1 MRLYDYGPSQN
12 CFKVRLLAA
21 HLAMT
26 LEIVPVSIFKGE
38 GASPEFL
45 AKNPMGTVPLLE
57 TDSGEYLPES
67 NAILTFLAEGTPYLP
82 GDGVPRAQVIRWLM
96 FEQRYIQTSISRLR
110 YWTLTGKLDQFSR
123 DVDTTQTLGNRALDL
138 LDNEFGRKRFIA
150 GDTYTIADMSI
161 FAYSHVAT
169 DARFDL
175 SQWRN
180 LQRWFER
187 VRRQSG
193 FSATVVSY
201 SSDPYSTQ
209 KLPFAV

>member
-21 HLAMT
+21 HLGMT
-26 LEIVPVSIFKGE
+26 LEVVPVSIFKGE

-123 DVDTTQTLGNRALDL
+123 DVDTTQRLGNRALDV
-138 LDNEFGRKRFIA
+138 LDNEFGRRRFIA

-187 VRRQSG
+187 VRRQPG
-193 FSATVVSY
+193 FSGTVVPY

>member
-21 HLAMT
+21 HLGMA
-26 LEIVPVSIFKGE
+26 LEVVPVGIFNGE
-38 GASPEFL
+38 GASLEFL

-57 TDSGEYLPES
+57 TDSGECLPES

-82 GDGVPRAQVIRWLM
+82 CDSMPRAQVIRWLM

-123 DVDTTQTLGNRALDL
+123 DVGTAQRLGERALDL
-138 LDNEFGRKRFIA
+138 LDNEFGKRPFIA
-150 GDTYTIADMSI
+150 CDTYTIADMSV
-161 FAYSHVAT
+161 FAYSHVAA

-175 SQWRN
+175 SQRRN
-180 LQRWFER
+180 LQRWFDR
-187 VRRQSG
+187 VRRQPG
-193 FSATVVSY
+193 FRGTVVPY
-201 SSDPYSTQ
+201 SSDPYSSQ

>member
-21 HLAMT
+21 HLGMA
-26 LEIVPVSIFKGE
+26 LEVVPVNIFKGE

-67 NAILTFLAEGTPYLP
+67 NAILTFLAEGTLYLP
-82 GDGVPRAQVIRWLM
+82 CDGIPRAQVIRWLM
-96 FEQRYIQTSISRLR
+96 FEQRHIQTSIGRLR
-110 YWTLTGKLDQFSR
+110 YWTLTGKLDQFSQEVGTAQR
-123 DVDTTQTLGNRALDL
+123 LGGRALDL
-138 LDNEFGRKRFIA
+138 LDNELGKKPFIA

-161 FAYSHVAT
+161 FAYSHVAA

-175 SQWRN
+175 SQRRN
-180 LQRWFER
+180 LQRWFDR
-187 VRRQSG
+187 VRRQPG
-193 FSATVVSY
+193 FSGTVVPY
-201 SSDPYSTQ
+201 SSDRYSSE